1 MLLEAAIEGA
11 GRGNKGRKKTDKASS
26 CIANRAASGVFQGR
40 ARTANSLAG
49 LYYGVYGA
57 VER

>member
-1 MLLEAAIEGA
+1 MPEAATEGA

-26 CIANRAASGVFQGR
+26 YIANRAASVSRSR
-40 ARTANSLAG
+40 AQPTRACI
-49 LYYGVYGA
+49 GVYGA